1 MMKSKEELRQELK
14 KWYAELPEEENHR
27 RSEILRRRILKE
39 EEFRKANTIFCY
51 VSMKKEPD
59 TRRLMTDILT
69 AGKRLLVP
77 RCIGEEIMEAVE
89 IRSTDELI
97 PGKYGIPEPAGESQA
112 ADPGSIDLMI
122 IPALAVN
129 KKGYRIGKGKGYYDR
144 FAVTTKAVRWVLSF
158 REIEFAEEIFDAA
171 GEKVFVEPDQETAE
185 KYCPLIS
192 VNPLTAGAE

>member
-77 RCIGEEIMEAVE
+77 RCIGEGIMEAVE

-97 PGKYGIPEPAGESQA
+97 PGKYGIPEPAGENPA

-144 FAVTTKAVRWVLSF
+144 FVVTTKAVRWVLSF

-185 KYCPLIS
+185 KYWPPDFRKSPDGRI
-192 VNPLTAGAE
+192 